1 MGLRANLVVVQ
12 QSARGIGN
20 NEPRQEQVVVKVED
34 LKEASVVV
42 DGKAKKIGKK
52 SAYLLDMLSLD
63 D

>member
-12 QSARGIGN
+12 QSGKSGN
-20 NEPRQEQVVVKVED
+20 SAPRQEQVVVKVED

>member
-12 QSARGIGN
+12 QSGKSSNSA
-20 NEPRQEQVVVKVED
+20 PRQEQVVVKVED

>member
-12 QSARGIGN
+12 QPGKSLGN
-20 NEPRQEQVVVKVED
+20 TEPRQEQVVVKVED